1 MKKKFGLSITPLI
14 IIVFMLSVVFLPS
27 SVMAA
32 PQIEILTSHTSYV
45 DSIGYFNIVGE
56 VHNVGDQAANYVGI
70 TATLYNVGNEVII
83 TSFNYIAL
91 SVLLPDSKSPFRIE
105 YVDIAQS
112 ALVDHYSLEVEFTPT
127 DSIPKQLE
135 IASQNS
141 SIVIGS
147 MIIEGEIENTGD
159 STATYVTV
167 FATCYD
173 EAGNVVQVGGVYA
186 NPVDIGVNQKGPFS
200 MMIAYE
206 NTELINSYVLTA
218 ESENYALIPE
228 FNSYLLT
235 VLAVSLVSISL
246 LLYKRKIIKN

>member
-1 MKKKFGLSITPLI
+1 MFTLSIKPLI
-14 IIVFMLSVVFLPS
+14 IVFLLSVICFPVT
-27 SVMAA
+27 VNAA

-45 DSIGYFNIVGE
+45 DSIGYFNVVGE
-56 VHNVGDQAANYVGI
+56 VHNVGDQAANYVGV
-70 TATLYNVGNEVII
+70 TATFYNVGNEVIA
-83 TSFNYIAL
+83 TRFNYIAL
-91 SVLLPDSKSPFRIE
+91 AVLLPDSKSPFKVE
-105 YVDIAQS
+105 FVDIAQS

-135 IASQNS
+135 IASHNS
-141 SIVIGS
+141 SIIIGN
-147 MIIEGEIENTGD
+147 MVIEGEIENTGN

-173 EAGNVVQVGGVYA
+173 EAGNVVQVGGVYT
-186 NPVDIGVNQKGPFS
+186 NPVDIGVNQKGPFR
-200 MMIAYE
+200 ILIDYE

-228 FNSYLLT
+228 FNSYLMTILS
-235 VLAVSLVSISL
+235 VALASISL